1 MLERN
6 DFELGIRV
14 SEGIRVS
21 FFDFHI
27 LETLSGICLRGVLFL
42 NCIPK
47 CKYGQL
53 RTC

>member
-21 FFDFHI
+21 LLIFIF
-27 LETLSGICLRGVLFL
+27 LKLFL
-42 NCIPK
+42 E
-47 CKYGQL
+47 YVFVGSSF
-53 RTC
+53 